1 MAAIALVLITTEPGR
16 EQDVVNELSEMSEI
30 EEAMVLFGEYDVYCK
45 VVVDDFSQLSD
56 LVLRNVRT
64 ISGVVET
71 TTLTAANHGQ

>member
-1 MAAIALVLITTEPGR
+1 MAAIALVLLTTEPGR
-16 EQDVVNELSEMSEI
+16 EQDVVNELSEMPEI

-45 VVVDDFSQLSD
+45 VVVDEFSQLSD
-56 LVLRNVRT
+56 LVLRKVRT

>member
-1 MAAIALVLITTEPGR
+1 MAAIALVLLTTEPGR
-16 EQDVVNELSEMSEI
+16 EQDVVNKLSEMSEI

-64 ISGVVET
+64 LSGVVET

>member
-1 MAAIALVLITTEPGR
+1 MAAIALVLLTTEPGR
-16 EQDVVNELSEMSEI
+16 EQDVVNELSEMPEI

-45 VVVDDFSQLSD
+45 VIVEDFSQLSD

-64 ISGVVET
+64 LTGVVET

>member
-1 MAAIALVLITTEPGR
+1 MAAIALVLLTTEPGR
-16 EQDVVNELSEMSEI
+16 EQDVVNELNEMSEI

-64 ISGVVET
+64 LSGVVET

>member
-1 MAAIALVLITTEPGR
+1 MAAIALVLLTTEPGR
-16 EQDVVNELSEMSEI
+16 EQEVVNELSEMSEI

-45 VVVDDFSQLSD
+45 VVVEDFSQLSD

-64 ISGVVET
+64 LSGVIET

>member
-1 MAAIALVLITTEPGR
+1 MAAIALVLLTTEPGR
-16 EQDVVNELSEMSEI
+16 EQEVVNKLREMSEI

-45 VVVDDFSQLSD
+45 VVVEDFSQLSD

-64 ISGVVET
+64 LSGVVET

>member
-1 MAAIALVLITTEPGR
+1 MAAIALVLLTTEPGR

-64 ISGVVET
+64 LSG
-71 TTLTAANHGQ
+71 LLKQQP

>member
-16 EQDVVNELSEMSEI
+16 EQEVVNELSEMSEI
-30 EEAMVLFGEYDVYCK
+30 EEVMVLFGEYDVYCK
-45 VVVDDFSQLSD
+45 VVVEDFSQLSD

-64 ISGVVET
+64 LSGVVET

>member
-1 MAAIALVLITTEPGR
+1 MAAIALVLLTTEPGR

-30 EEAMVLFGEYDVYCK
+30 EQAMVLFGEYDVYCK
-45 VVVDDFSQLSD
+45 VVVGDFSQLSD

-64 ISGVVET
+64 LSGVVET

>member
-1 MAAIALVLITTEPGR
+1 MAAIALVLLTTEPGR

-45 VVVDDFSQLSD
+45 VVVEDFSQLSD
-56 LVLRNVRT
+56 LVLRNVRSL
-64 ISGVVET
+64 SGVVET

>member
-1 MAAIALVLITTEPGR
+1 MAAIALVLLTTEPGR
-16 EQDVVNELSEMSEI
+16 EQDVVKKLSRMSEI

-45 VVVDDFSQLSD
+45 VVVEDFSQLSD

-64 ISGVVET
+64 LSGVVET

>member
-1 MAAIALVLITTEPGR
+1 MAAIALVLLTTEPGR

-45 VVVDDFSQLSD
+45 VVVGDFSQLSD

-64 ISGVVET
+64 LSGVVET
-71 TTLTAANHGQ
+71 TTLTAANHG

>member
-1 MAAIALVLITTEPGR
+1 MAAIALVLLTTEPGR
-16 EQDVVNELSEMSEI
+16 EQDVVNKLSEMSEI

-45 VVVDDFSQLSD
+45 VFVEDFSQLSD

-64 ISGVVET
+64 LSGVVET

>member
-1 MAAIALVLITTEPGR
+1 MAAIALVLLTTEPGR
-16 EQDVVNELSEMSEI
+16 EQEVVNELSEMSEI

-45 VVVDDFSQLSD
+45 VVVEDFSQLSD

-64 ISGVVET
+64 LSGVVET